1 MTDELGIPTNESSG
15 SSLDG
20 TIYGAADNDTV
31 FDGDNDN
38 GDLDEGD
45 GAADNVP
52 IVDEDN
58 DNDWLNG
65 GDDKDY
71 LFGENGD
78 DIVFS
83 GNGDDYLDGGDGN
96 DYLFGEADNDY
107 LYGGNGFDYLN
118 GGDGDDILS
127 GDADDD
133 IIYGQAGN
141 DILTGGSGY
150 DQFFYVTGAPFT
162 PDLGVDTITD
172 FYSGEDKIVLENT
185 MFSVLTST
193 PGIGFSNP
201 EEFAIV
207 ASDEEAATSSGLILY
222 SVATGN
228 LFYNENGNVEGFGK
242 GAQFASLT
250 GVPNISS
257 TDFEIRAFLG

>member
-15 SSLDG
+15 SSLD
-20 TIYGAADNDTV
+20 DT
-31 FDGDNDN
+31 
-38 GDLDEGD
+38 
-45 GAADNVP
+45 
-52 IVDEDN
+52 
-58 DNDWLNG
+58 
-65 GDDKDY
+65 
-71 LFGENGD
+71 NGD

-96 DYLFGEADNDY
+96 DYLFGEAGNDY

-118 GGDGDDILS
+118 GGDGDDILF
-127 GDADDD
+127 GDAGDD

-141 DILTGGSGY
+141 DLLTGGSGY
-150 DQFFYVTGAPFT
+150 DRFFYVTGAPFT
-162 PDLGVDTITD
+162 ADLGVDTITD
-172 FYSGEDKIVLENT
+172 FNSGEDKIVLENT

-193 PGIGFSNP
+193 SGIGFSNP

-207 ASDEEAATSSGLILY
+207 ASDEEAATSSGLIVY

-228 LFYNENGNVEGFGK
+228 LFYNENGNVEGFGT